1 MSTTSTKLTNG
12 GKNLFTV
19 AASMPPIF
27 NQSALE
33 IIINE
38 AIKDTLPN

>member
-1 MSTTSTKLTNG
+1 MSTTSTRLTAG
-12 GKNLFTV
+12 GKNLLTV
-19 AASMPPIF
+19 AASTPSNF

-33 IIINE
+33 IIFNE